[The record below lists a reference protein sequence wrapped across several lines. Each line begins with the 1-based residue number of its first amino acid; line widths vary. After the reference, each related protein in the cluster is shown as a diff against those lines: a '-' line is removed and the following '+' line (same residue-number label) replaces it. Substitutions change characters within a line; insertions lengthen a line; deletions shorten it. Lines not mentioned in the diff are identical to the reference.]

1 MPDGGNPLT
10 QEEQSEY
17 LLWKN
22 VFSAVRHGRRNEV
35 LLSYAVLDA
44 VWLLQL
50 KPDFKVISSLEAG
63 CPVDIRDTAGN
74 TLFIIAAQ
82 NGNKNMCKVRS
93 KLNPTV

>member
-1 MPDGGNPLT
+1 MSQTSGDKLGALHFSKSICACILHLCFSVTIPDGGNPLT

-44 VWLLQL
+44 V
-50 KPDFKVISSLEAG
+50 
-63 CPVDIRDTAGN
+63 
-74 TLFIIAAQ
+74 
-82 NGNKNMCKVRS
+82 
-93 KLNPTV
+93 